1 MSPFGLC
8 PPQSSSGGAR
18 ECTDPGMVL
27 SLCLLAV
34 LRVLRANLYHLQVT
48 PSTIV

>member
-8 PPQSSSGGAR
+8 SPQSSSGGAC